1 MNVKKVSLV
10 RRFSSVMFVLKK
22 KKKTTTAKKKKINMK
37 LIYFYVKDVPA
48 YALFAKQEDVAN
60 V

>member
-1 MNVKKVSLV
+1 
-10 RRFSSVMFVLKK
+10 MFVLKK
-22 KKKTTTAKKKKINMK
+22 KKKTTTAKKKKKKINMK